1 MQHKNKIKNQE
12 KKYVSNTHWIT
23 IIKNKQSLLEK
34 MDHGTFRRNRKEPKE
49 RINFFF
55 FLSLKKE

>member
-1 MQHKNKIKNQE
+1 MQQKNKIKNQE
-12 KKYVSNTHWIT
+12 KKHVSNTHLIE

-49 RINFFF
+49 
-55 FLSLKKE
+55 